1 MTGPP
6 TVNVIVY
13 TAVSSSYVV
22 RYQLN
27 CEGNTT
33 KQEMRVAGLLLPVV
47 LQVNLQQNKHYWL
60 LAIVL
65 LITGNMMKLCG
76 I

>member
-1 MTGPP
+1 
-6 TVNVIVY
+6 
-13 TAVSSSYVV
+13 VSSSYVAM
-22 RYQLN
+22 YQLY
-27 CEGNTT
+27 CGGKTT
-33 KQEMRVAGLLLPVV
+33 KQEMRVALLLPPVV

-65 LITGNMMKLCG
+65 LITGNVMKLCG